1 MPRSLSLRQH
11 QEPASMSE
19 YAELPL
25 PRHHTVAV
33 EALTVTKAQAFV
45 AAIELVGFA
54 TLFECVKIT
63 GTDDPFFRVD
73 DEVIIFDLTPEVGQ
87 QPIND
92 IRFVE
97 RMAVHFDARDEFIPW
112 VFALRSDFPKV
123 VHLNALHFEQP
134 ACLCLYEN
142 SYDELRVD
150 WRAVRFLHDIRHW
163 LELTSRDELHQAD
176 QALEPFLIGNSGTII
191 IPPDFKADE
200 TLYVYLVAQRANRV
214 SLLGSR
220 ILLNNMAPFPAQ
232 VLLLKSEPR
241 AHGTIGMT
249 PNNLTDLHQ
258 LLTPIGIDLM
268 TTIRDKF
275 REIAEAE
282 GPFDKHL
289 MIMLE
294 LPKSGRE
301 RSFHE
306 NDYYVFLT
314 EELIEDIG
322 LQLNFYAKD
331 PDTSKIGNIH
341 FEKVK
346 PELGNAVAVSAL
358 LPQVQLTP
366 DWALVLSGNA
376 HEQDLRE
383 LPIFQIGTGA
393 LGSQFFMNNA
403 RSGFGRWVLTD
414 HDFLLPHNTV
424 RHASDMTYMGNLKS
438 YGLAATA
445 NQFFGGDQGFAFAFA
460 ENYLHPSQNTDY
472 AERLATAAIIVDAST
487 SIAVARHLAHRT
499 DINGRRI
506 SMFLSPNG
514 LDLVILAEDEAREC
528 RLDQLEFQYYQQ
540 LFSNPVL
547 AGHLDSDG
555 GIRLSNSCRD
565 ITARIAQ
572 EHVAIHAGIATSQ
585 FRRVIRQKQAFIG
598 LWRYDR
604 KSGGVTPI
612 AESMS
617 GFDLWNFGDW
627 QISVTQQLVE
637 KIATARLSKLPKET
651 GGILIGGFDFEHK
664 KIYLTDTILSP
675 KDSKEYPTAYVRG
688 IDGVEEMLMAY
699 SEKTADHLK
708 YAGEWHSHP
717 ENCALSQ
724 SDDDQKLFYHI
735 HVEMD
740 ALGFPTIMLIAGDD
754 GAYEIYFQP

>member
-11 QEPASMSE
+11 QERESMSD

-25 PRHHTVAV
+25 PQHQTVAV
-33 EALTVTKAQAFV
+33 KALTVPKAQAFV
-45 AAIELVGFA
+45 VAIESVGFA
-54 TLFECVKIT
+54 SLVECVKIT
-63 GTDDPFFRVD
+63 GTDDPFFRVA

-92 IRFVE
+92 IRFEE
-97 RMAVHFDARDEFIPW
+97 RMAVHFDAKDKFIPW
-112 VFALRSDFPKV
+112 VFALRLDFPKV
-123 VHLNALHFEQP
+123 VHLNALHFERP

-200 TLYVYLVAQRANRV
+200 TLYVYLVAQRVHRV

-220 ILLNNMAPFPAQ
+220 ILLNNMAPFPAH
-232 VLLLKSEPR
+232 VLLLKSEPH

-268 TTIRDKF
+268 TMIRDKF

-289 MIMLE
+289 MIILE
-294 LPKSGRE
+294 LPKSGKE
-301 RSFHE
+301 RSSYE

-314 EELIEDIG
+314 EALIEDIG
-322 LQLNFYAKD
+322 LQLSFYAKE
-331 PDTSKIGNIH
+331 PGTRKIGNIH
-341 FEKVK
+341 FEEVK
-346 PELGNAVAVSAL
+346 TELGNSVGVSAL
-358 LPQVQLTP
+358 LPQVQLNP
-366 DWALVLSGNA
+366 DWALVISGNA

-414 HDFLLPHNTV
+414 HDFLMPHNIV
-424 RHASDMTYMGNLKS
+424 RHASDMTFMGNLKS
-438 YGLAATA
+438 FGLAVVA
-445 NQFFGGDQGFAFAFA
+445 NQFFGGNEEFAFAFA
-460 ENYLHPSQNTDY
+460 ENYLHSSQNTDY
-472 AERLATAAIIVDAST
+472 VARLTKAVIIVDAST

-499 DINGRRI
+499 DVNGRRI

-514 LDLVILAEDEAREC
+514 LDLVILAEDEARRC

-540 LFSNPVL
+540 LFSNPGL
-547 AGHLDSDG
+547 AGHLQSDG
-555 GIRLSNSCRD
+555 GTRLSNSCRD
-565 ITARIAQ
+565 ITARISQ

-598 LWRYDR
+598 LWHYDS
-604 KSGGVTPI
+604 KSGALTPTM
-612 AESMS
+612 EDVS
-617 GFDLWNFGDW
+617 GFDLWDFGDW
-627 QISVTQQLVE
+627 QLSITHQLVA
-637 KIATARLSKLPKET
+637 KIATARFAKLPKET
-651 GGILIGGFDFEHK
+651 GGILIGGFDFEYK

-675 KDSKEYPTAYVRG
+675 KDSKEYPTAYIRG
-688 IDGVEEMLMAY
+688 IDGVEEMLMIY

-717 ENCALSQ
+717 QNCPLSQ
-724 SDDDQKLFYHI
+724 SADDQKLFYHI
-735 HVEMD
+735 HEEMD

-754 GAYEIYFQP
+754 GAYEIYLQP